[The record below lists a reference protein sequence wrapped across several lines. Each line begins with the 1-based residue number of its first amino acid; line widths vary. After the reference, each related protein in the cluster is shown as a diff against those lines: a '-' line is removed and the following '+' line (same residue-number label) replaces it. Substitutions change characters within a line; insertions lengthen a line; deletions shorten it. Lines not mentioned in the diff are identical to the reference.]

1 MTTDEQ
7 IKAHMK
13 AIKKVLLDKH
23 KGYKT
28 VGAVT
33 GGALGAGLGGTVGLV
48 KTINKH
54 QKGEL
59 DELDNKDKIKE
70 YLKSVGGGAGV
81 GLGAGALIGMGA
93 GEYGRRWSIK
103 DPIQNTLKTLRED
116 IAPEN
121 IAAAGAWI
129 KNKNDQTLPKMDL
142 VKNVKNSIMYML
154 SKKAP
159 PLNTVTHDGVRA
171 IPRTEHR
178 YKASD
183 RPSGDTKKYLDF
195 KQ

>member
-33 GGALGAGLGGTVGLV
+33 GGALGAGLGGTIGLV

-54 QKGEL
+54 RKGEL
-59 DELDNKDKIKE
+59 DELDIKE
-70 YLKSVGGGAGV
+70 YLKSVGSGAGI
-81 GLGAGALIGMGA
+81 GLGAGSLVGLGA

-121 IAAAGAWI
+121 ITAAGEFI
-129 KNKNDQTLPKMDL
+129 RNNYDQTIPKMDL
-142 VKNVKNSIMYML
+142 AKNVKKRIMYML

-159 PLNTVTHDGVRA
+159 PLNTVTHNGVRA

-183 RPSGDTKKYLDF
+183 SPSGDTRKYLDF